1 MILCFSDW
9 PIFKVTRG
17 HQNSEFAIAK
27 MRWQKRKFTV
37 AGVGNGLVFTKRGV
51 SSERWALQLHL
62 VGRAFAKFGRII
74 QNVILSIRN
83 NVSSLFLIFKSK
95 SKEFSRNL
103 NSFYHFLGIFDFE
116 YFVISSFFHDKT
128 CPKSIPH
135 ISNMVWIY
143 PKV

>member
-1 MILCFSDW
+1 MIPLILGMGSPYRQCS
-9 PIFKVTRG
+9 ILM
-17 HQNSEFAIAK
+17 I
-27 MRWQKRKFTV
+27 
-37 AGVGNGLVFTKRGV
+37 KRGGRGTGV
-51 SSERWALQLHL
+51 SFCVILNSNSPIVIIDLFSNAQFF
-62 VGRAFAKFGRII
+62 GRAFARFGRII

-135 ISNMVWIY
+135 ISNMV
-143 PKV
+143 